1 MTMPSTGALNMGGTS
16 SPVSVA
22 QELGLGLTTTI
33 SMNQSNVRALAGVS
47 STSGSTWSMN
57 SLYGKSNITVS
68 LAGLAG
74 VYGDTPS
81 PGTAFADLIFYSD
94 GTIDASTNAGTVSA
108 GSWATPTT
116 AGIGSSYW
124 IRFTETGSYSTTTVT
139 GSTRGVWLQLSTSRL
154 YGVSRGI
161 IGAGGRYYTV
171 EIASD
176 SAGATI
182 VATATSIGLEAEVY

>member
-33 SMNQSNVRALAGVS
+33 SMNQANVRTLAGVGG
-47 STSGSTWSMN
+47 SGTTWSMN

-81 PGTAFADLIFYSD
+81 PGTAFADLIFYPD
-94 GTIDASTNAGTVSA
+94 GTIEASTNTGTVSA
-108 GSWATPTT
+108 GSWATPTN
-116 AGIGSSYW
+116 AGNGANYW
-124 IRFTETGSYSTTTVT
+124 IRFTETSSYSTTTVT